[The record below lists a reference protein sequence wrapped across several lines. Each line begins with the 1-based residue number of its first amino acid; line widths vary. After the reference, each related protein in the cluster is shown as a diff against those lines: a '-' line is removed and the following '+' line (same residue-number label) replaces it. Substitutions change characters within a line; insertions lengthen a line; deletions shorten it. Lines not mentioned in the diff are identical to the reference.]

1 MTKSDS
7 GHEIENY
14 FEDQF
19 EGPLDLIEAFNSQI
33 VSVQGGVEVR
43 DIFAIEQS
51 TVRVPEGQVRGRV
64 LVDQQSTVIAKG
76 NVDVVNA
83 SDQSKVVI
91 RGSIDQ
97 IILNSGSSCI
107 VIDEEQYDAN
117 NNQTNFFYGGDDNP
131 ENNLIIIFSDQ
142 KIMKHAL
149 KEYRSY
155 QDSYRELNITFIDM
169 TKINDDHYLFQF
181 LEVFGLTTQNH

>member
-7 GHEIENY
+7 GHEIKNY
-14 FEDQF
+14 FKDQF

-33 VSVQGGVEVR
+33 VAVQGGVEVR

-83 SDQSKVVI
+83 SDRSKVVI

-97 IILNSGSSCI
+97 IILNRGSSCI
-107 VIDEEQYDAN
+107 VIDEEKYDAN
-117 NNQTNFFYGGDDNP
+117 KNKTNFFYGGDDNP
-131 ENNLIIIFSDQ
+131 KNNLIIVFSDQ
-142 KIMKHAL
+142 KTMNHAL
-149 KEYRSY
+149 KEDRSY
-155 QDSYRELNITFIDM
+155 QDHYRDLNITFIDM
-169 TKINDDHYLFQF
+169 TEINDDHYLFQF
-181 LEVFGLTTQNH
+181 LEVFGLTT